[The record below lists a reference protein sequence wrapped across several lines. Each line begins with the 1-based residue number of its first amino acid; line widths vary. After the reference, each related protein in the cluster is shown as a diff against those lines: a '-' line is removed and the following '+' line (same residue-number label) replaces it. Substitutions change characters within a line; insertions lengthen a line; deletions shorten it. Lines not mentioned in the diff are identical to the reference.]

1 MARAGN
7 RIFTAALLLTAAATV
22 IPSALHA
29 QRRRGDL
36 DDIERHR
43 KVYQGSPKVQGW
55 SEQENPST
63 RRLIHTWEFAMEA
76 DRTQETTEQQTQ
88 EPQTQAMPARE
99 TEQPAE
105 ESVMTGTP
113 SSLLER
119 RLAVLDQR
127 LIVPYHEEL
136 ERRIEEYI
144 GAYPK
149 ALGRALGRFM
159 EHEPEFRDAFQRHGV
174 PQDLTVLAVVE
185 SAMNPKA
192 LSPAGALGIW
202 QFMRTTA
209 AEYGM
214 ECSLTLDERL
224 DMHKAADAA
233 ARHLRDSYER
243 LGSWPLALA
252 AYNCG
257 TERVARAVAA
267 AGTDD
272 YWSVHRLL
280 PAETQGY
287 VPAFTAALYS
297 LYYHD
302 MHGIQVVLPGAEP
315 TTVFSVNRRMT
326 FGEIAACTGM
336 EMEMIAQLNLQYLS
350 GVIPGDRRRCRVTI
364 PRRFARLFRD
374 NIGVVDR

>member
-1 MARAGN
+1 MGRTGN
-7 RIFTAALLLTAAATV
+7 KIITAALLLTAATV
-22 IPSALHA
+22 IPSPLHA

-63 RRLIHTWEFAMEA
+63 RRLIHTWEFARQADQMESGA
-76 DRTQETTEQQTQ
+76 QQPPAPAQPQPCAPQVTQPLEDAVMM
-88 EPQTQAMPARE
+88 AMH
-99 TEQPAE
+99 
-105 ESVMTGTP
+105 
-113 SSLLER
+113 SSLLQR
-119 RLAVLDQR
+119 RLSVLDQR
-127 LIVPYHEEL
+127 LIVPYREEL
-136 ERRIEEYI
+136 EHWIAQYI

-159 EHEPEFRDAFQRHGV
+159 EHEPEFRDAFGRHGV

-185 SAMNPKA
+185 SAMNPTA

-202 QFMRTTA
+202 QFMSTTA
-209 AEYGM
+209 REYGM
-214 ECSLTLDERL
+214 ECSLALDERL

-233 ARHLRDSYER
+233 ARHLKDSYER
-243 LGSWPLALA
+243 LGSWPLAVA

-257 TERVARAVAA
+257 TERVARAVAT
-267 AGTDD
+267 AGTHD

-302 MHGIQVVLPGAEP
+302 MHGITVTRTEEEP
-315 TTVFSVNRRMT
+315 EAVFTVNRRMT
-326 FGEIAACTGM
+326 FREIAACTGM
-336 EMEMIAQLNLQYLS
+336 EMEQIARLNLQYLS
-350 GVIPGDRRRCRVTI
+350 GVIPGDRRQCRLRL
-364 PRRFARLFRD
+364 PRRYAKLFMD
-374 NIGVVDR
+374 NIGIVDK